1 MEINRFDIA
10 SIKRIADCV
19 AVNRRKLAKAEE
31 KLAKLTEVVN
41 DLTSQIESFEAP
53 IRKKWGYSSEELIRA
68 NFNLDVLNGTSNSTC
83 SETEN
88 REVEVSEVSEETV
101 QPDTEDNEDNENV
114 STDEE

>member
-19 AVNRRKLAKAEE
+19 AVNRRKRAKAEE
-31 KLAKLTEVVN
+31 KLAKLTEEVN

-68 NFNLDVLNGTSNSTC
+68 NFNLDVLNNTS
-83 SETEN
+83 SESEN
-88 REVEVSEVSEETV
+88 NEEVVSEVSEETV
-101 QPDTEDNEDNENV
+101 QPDLEENEDNENV
-114 STDEE
+114 STNEE

>member
-10 SIKRIADCV
+10 SIKRIASCV

-31 KLAKLTEVVN
+31 KLAKLTEEVN

-68 NFNLDVLNGTSNSTC
+68 NFNLDVLNNTS
-83 SETEN
+83 SESEN
-88 REVEVSEVSEETV
+88 KEDEVSEVSEETV
-101 QPDTEDNEDNENV
+101 QPDPEENEDSQSV
-114 STDEE
+114 STNEE

>member
-31 KLAKLTEVVN
+31 KLAKLTEEVN

-68 NFNLDVLNGTSNSTC
+68 NFNLDVLNNAS
-83 SETEN
+83 SESEN
-88 REVEVSEVSEETV
+88 KEVEVSEVSEETV
-101 QPDTEDNEDNENV
+101 QTDPEDNEDNENV
-114 STDEE
+114 STNEE

>member
-31 KLAKLTEVVN
+31 KLAKLTEEVN

-68 NFNLDVLNGTSNSTC
+68 NFNLDVLNNTS
-83 SETEN
+83 SESEN
-88 REVEVSEVSEETV
+88 KEEVVSEVSEETV
-101 QPDTEDNEDNENV
+101 QPDLEETEDNENV
-114 STDEE
+114 STNEE

>member
-10 SIKRIADCV
+10 SIKRIANCV
-19 AVNRRKLAKAEE
+19 AVNRKKLAKAKE
-31 KLAKLTEVVN
+31 KLAKLTEEVN

-68 NFNLDVLNGTSNSTC
+68 NFNLDVLNDSSTE
-83 SETEN
+83 SGNNEDS
-88 REVEVSEVSEETV
+88 VSEVSEETE
-101 QPDTEDNEDNENV
+101 QTDLEETEDNENV

>member
-31 KLAKLTEVVN
+31 KLAKLTEEVN

-68 NFNLDVLNGTSNSTC
+68 NFNLDVLNNTS
-83 SETEN
+83 SESEN
-88 REVEVSEVSEETV
+88 NEEVVSEVSEETV
-101 QPDTEDNEDNENV
+101 QTDSEDNENNANV
-114 STDEE
+114 STNEE

>member
-31 KLAKLTEVVN
+31 KLAKLTEEVN

-68 NFNLDVLNGTSNSTC
+68 NFNLDVLNNTS
-83 SETEN
+83 SESEN
-88 REVEVSEVSEETV
+88 NEEVVSEVSEETV
-101 QPDTEDNEDNENV
+101 QPDLEDNEDNANV
-114 STDEE
+114 STNEE

>member
-10 SIKRIADCV
+10 SIKRIASCV

-31 KLAKLTEVVN
+31 KLAKLTEEVN

-68 NFNLDVLNGTSNSTC
+68 NFNLDVLNNTS
-83 SETEN
+83 SESGNKE
-88 REVEVSEVSEETV
+88 EVVSEVSEETV
-101 QPDTEDNEDNENV
+101 QPDLEENEDNENV
-114 STDEE
+114 STNEE

>member
-31 KLAKLTEVVN
+31 KLAKLTEEVN

-68 NFNLDVLNGTSNSTC
+68 NFNLDVLNNTS
-83 SETEN
+83 SESEN
-88 REVEVSEVSEETV
+88 NEEVVSEVSEETV
-101 QPDTEDNEDNENV
+101 QTDLEDNEDNENV
-114 STDEE
+114 STNEE

>member
-10 SIKRIADCV
+10 SIKRIASCV

-31 KLAKLTEVVN
+31 KLAKLTEEVN
-41 DLTSQIESFEAP
+41 DLTSQIENFEAP

-68 NFNLDVLNGTSNSTC
+68 NFNLDVLNDPSTEPENNENS
-83 SETEN
+83 
-88 REVEVSEVSEETV
+88 VSEVSEETE
-101 QPDTEDNEDNENV
+101 QTDFEETEDNENV